1 MKVFIS
7 WSGPLSKKLGE
18 AFRKWLPAVLQTV
31 QPYFTPDDIEKGN
44 RWASEIANEL
54 EGSAVGILC
63 LTKENLEKP
72 WIMFEAGALAK
83 HLDKARVC
91 PILFG
96 VEPTDLTGPLVQF
109 QTTPFTKDEVKKLI
123 TTINNQNAEQRL
135 DADVLDPVFE
145 MWWPKLEEQVGKI
158 LAKAADTNG
167 ASVRDDRDLLEEILE
182 LSRLA
187 AHGAIGPLRHGVD
200 PHHVIAIIESLRRL
214 ADSCSVRKPIE
225 KSLAPIVLVL
235 QHLEGV
241 IQGITSG
248 EEQTELATYI
258 SELRSHIMR
267 RMLAVSPGRALLK
280 TREEQKG
287 KGKHPPPAVP
297 KPE

>member
-109 QTTPFTKDEVKKLI
+109 QATPFTKDEVKKLI

-145 MWWPKLEEQVGKI
+145 MWWPRLEEQVGKI
-158 LAKAADTNG
+158 LAKATDASG
-167 ASVRDDRDLLEEILE
+167 ASVRKDRDLLEEILE

-187 AHGAIGPLRHGVD
+187 AHGATGPSRRGVD
-200 PHHVIAIIESLRRL
+200 PFHWMALIEALGDTANVCYVSKSVDAPL
-214 ADSCSVRKPIE
+214 AQ
-225 KSLAPIVLVL
+225 IVVALE
-235 QHLEGV
+235 HLGGAV
-241 IQGITSG
+241 QRSTSG
-248 EEQTELATYI
+248 EEQVELANRI
-258 SELRSHIMR
+258 KNLQFDIGARIHNLRAR
-267 RMLAVSPGRALLK
+267 RGHK
-280 TREEQKG
+280 EEEEQERKG
-287 KGKHPPPAVP
+287 KRPPPAVP